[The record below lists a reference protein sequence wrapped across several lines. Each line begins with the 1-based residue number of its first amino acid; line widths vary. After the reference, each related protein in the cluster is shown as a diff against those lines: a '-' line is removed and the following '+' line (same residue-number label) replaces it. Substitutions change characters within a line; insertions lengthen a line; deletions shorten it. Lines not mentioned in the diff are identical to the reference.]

1 MQGFT
6 QEVLMQAASKIQTRG
21 WSSRRASRRRGM
33 TLIEAA
39 IALGLFALA
48 SGFAVQQVAN
58 YLENVKARTT
68 AEKMVEVSDAAKGY
82 VKANYAA
89 LLNATPVNSVI
100 SIPAGRPNA
109 TSAVPAGPSGL
120 PSIQGGGF
128 LSENF
133 VDINGFG
140 QRHALLVKRTSQ
152 SRLEALVTT
161 YGGRTIPDGMLTSIG
176 TYVGNSGGYVM
187 QKPPVAADAN
197 RIIGAYGGYR
207 STLNFWG
214 SSAEK
219 PVAGR
224 FQSSLAFEDGK
235 LLTDYLYRNNIGI
248 PEANRMNTAIDMNSQ
263 QINNIGR
270 LTGVTDSDTNL
281 NTVIAGDKN
290 AASNSG
296 KTSLR
301 ATIDVWA
308 NRNVIADQDV
318 NAGRDVNAVRDIHAN
333 RNIISEKD
341 VVSYQ
346 DLDVYRNGRIRGELQ
361 VDKDA
366 EITGN
371 LKVTGDADLTAL
383 NLDKTIVYDKL
394 SATEDGRFTKAH
406 NVKLMDLLPRQV
418 AQYSY
423 LVRDGQSV
431 PKPSC
436 SGDYGK
442 ARVFV
447 YRQVDS
453 TRAVPYIAFTA
464 GMNQNGYLTSIGHD
478 VTRSKVNMADGIV
491 ATSNS
496 LSWTIRWIGSP
507 EAEGATRQAIAQTY
521 CYYG

>member
-1 MQGFT
+1 MQG
-6 QEVLMQAASKIQTRG
+6 ASKIHPRG
-21 WSSRRASRRRGM
+21 WGRRAARRRGM

-39 IALGLFALA
+39 IALALFALA
-48 SGFAVQQVAN
+48 AGYAVQQVAD

-100 SIPAGRPNA
+100 SIPAGRPSPTA
-109 TSAVPAGPSGL
+109 AVPSGPAGL
-120 PSIQGGGF
+120 PSIQGGGY

-133 VDINGFG
+133 VDTNGFG
-140 QRHALLVKRTSQ
+140 QRHALLVKRTST
-152 SRLEALVTT
+152 SRLEAIVTT
-161 YGGRTIPDGMLTSIG
+161 YGGRTIPDGMLTTIG
-176 TYVGNSGGYVM
+176 TYVGNTGGYVM
-187 QKPPVAADAN
+187 QKPPVAADTN

-214 SSAEK
+214 SSAER
-219 PVAGR
+219 PAVGR

-235 LLTDYLYRNNIGI
+235 LLTDYLYRNDIGI
-248 PEANRMNTAIDMNSQ
+248 AEANRMNTAIDMNSQ

-290 AASNSG
+290 APSNSG

-346 DLDVYRNGRIRGELQ
+346 DLDVYRNGRVR
-361 VDKDA
+361 
-366 EITGN
+366 GN
-371 LKVTGDADLTAL
+371 LNVNANLEVGGNATMKQNATVDGQADIAT
-383 NLDKTIVYDKL
+383 LDL
-394 SATEDGRFTKAH
+394 SRTEVLIPGRFGASQ
-406 NVKLMDLLPRQV
+406 NMKLADLLPKQV
-418 AQYSY
+418 AHYSY
-423 LVRDGQSV
+423 VVTPTNRSV
-431 PKPSC
+431 PKPDCAGGYS
-436 SGDYGK
+436 K
-442 ARVFV
+442 ARIMVF
-447 YRQVDS
+447 RQVDS
-453 TRAVPYIAFTA
+453 TKGYPQVRLTTTS
-464 GMNQNGYLTSIGHD
+464 QNGYITSVAQD
-478 VTRSKVNMADGIV
+478 VPNSFVNVADGLV
-491 ATSNS
+491 ATNRSS
-496 LSWTIRWIGSP
+496 YWDISWIGSNP
-507 EAEGATRQAIAQTY
+507 ADGATRQAIAQTY